1 MKPKTKTVAQQ
12 QKYADFIEEAK
23 FAFVIDAFGKGQSKL
38 AVMFAP
44 DCAVADE
51 MEDAANLTI
60 RLMRCDMG
68 IAMRGFVGEASN
80 LLFKQKGK
88 QYGSKFLLSAAEYL
102 IDNYPL
108 HFDNLGHVLR
118 LRWLAQLMQAIINRD
133 CEALAGRYAKHFQI
147 NPEDPTAPHEP
158 GSHPHALRDKIVAVL
173 ADRRKA
179 AK

>member
-1 MKPKTKTVAQQ
+1 MKQKPKTTAQQ

-23 FAFVIDAFGKGQSKL
+23 FAFVVDAFGKGQSPL

-68 IAMRGFVGEASN
+68 IAMRGFVGEASH

-118 LRWLAQLMQAIINRD
+118 LRWMAELLQAITNRD
-133 CEALAGRYAKHFQI
+133 YDALAGRYAKHFKI
-147 NPEDPTAPHEP
+147 NPEDPTAPYDP
-158 GSHPHALRDKIVAVL
+158 GQHPHVLRDKIVSVL
-173 ADRRKA
+173 ADRRKVA
-179 AK
+179 G